1 MFLRILWLWVFTWLV
16 RTTRGLQGD
25 SYCNPTMC
33 IRAFVNGT
41 QTTCESCIAPGR
53 LWCCRAKQLA
63 VNQCTEADSNYI
75 DQMQANLGEK
85 QFGWMAV
92 GFGTTMI
99 DADMIIMW
107 PNQDGSVTLSQRA
120 SRNHAQ
126 PTIVDNPARVA
137 TKYLQLSSQTANQ
150 TTLAFTVPAST
161 QTIERL
167 IWAVSTLRPSSA
179 NADAGLLQ
187 HAASGAISLDL
198 SRTFSDDIEGIV
210 APTGHPPLQVN
221 GPM

>member
-41 QTTCESCIAPGR
+41 QTT
-53 LWCCRAKQLA
+53 
-63 VNQCTEADSNYI
+63 Y
-75 DQMQANLGEK
+75 QMQANLGEK